1 MTFTINGIIIKE
13 NSVNRKLKGVI
24 KMKEEMEVVFNDLT
38 ENNKTMML
46 MLGQAIKLAQEEK
59 QNEKTKETA

>member
-1 MTFTINGIIIKE
+1 
-13 NSVNRKLKGVI
+13 
-24 KMKEEMEVVFNDLT
+24 MKEEMEVVFNDLT